1 MSLLLILLLP
11 LAGAVLVGVLGRSQA
26 RMIAILVA
34 GLELL
39 LSLAALQVVATGG
52 TLDLNQPWAP
62 SAGLSL
68 HLAADGVSASLL
80 ALNGLVGLVA
90 ILATRLDEMERP
102 RLFLGLLLVTET
114 GVAGVLLARD
124 LVLFYVFWEAVLVP
138 LFALIA
144 MYGEGRR
151 QYAAV
156 KLLVYT
162 GAGSL
167 AMLLAI
173 LAVYVS
179 HGPGATFAIDELTRA
194 SINNNPVLFGLGA
207 ADIAFLGFALAFA
220 VKTPLFPFHGWLSDA
235 YTSAPTPVVMVL
247 AGVVSKLG
255 PYGFY
260 RVGIPLLPAEAQ
272 RFSPL
277 LMTLAALGIIYGAL
291 LALRQDD
298 VKRLVAYL
306 SLSHMGFITLGIVGL
321 TSAGLAG
328 GILQMVNHGILI
340 SALFLLT
347 GHLERRLGTRLRS
360 ELSGLARHA
369 PALTA
374 VFLVI
379 ALAILGLPGLN
390 GFTGEYLIMLG
401 TYARSWPLVLVAAVG
416 VVLAAW
422 YTLRLYQGLMTGPG
436 EPQPD
441 GGGRGGT
448 AELSGMELGILV
460 PLAGLAVVI
469 GIYPAPLV
477 SAITG
482 SVAGVTLL
490 LGGAP

>member
-1 MSLLLILLLP
+1 MSLLLILFLP
-11 LAGAVLVGVLGRSQA
+11 LVGAAVVGLVGRGQA
-26 RMIAILVA
+26 RVIALLVA
-34 GLELL
+34 ALELL
-39 LSLAALQVVATGG
+39 LSVAALQVVATGG
-52 TLDLNQPWAP
+52 ILDLNQPWAP
-62 SAGLSL
+62 SAGLTL
-68 HLAADGVSASLL
+68 HLAADGASASLL
-80 ALNGLVGLVA
+80 ALNGLIGLLA
-90 ILATRLDEMERP
+90 ILATRLDEVERP
-102 RLFLGLLLVTET
+102 RLFLALLLVTET

-173 LAVYVS
+173 LAVFVS
-179 HGPGATFAIDELTRA
+179 RGAGASFGLDQLTRA
-194 SINNNPVLFGLGA
+194 SIGNNPVILGLGG

-220 VKTPLFPFHGWLSDA
+220 VKTPLFPFHGWLADA

-260 RVGIPLLPAEAQ
+260 RVGIPLLPAQAQ
-272 RFSPL
+272 RFSPM
-277 LMTLAALGIIYGAL
+277 LMTLAVAGVIYGAL

-298 VKRLVAYL
+298 VKRMVAYL
-306 SLSHMGFITLGIVGL
+306 SLSHLGFITLGIVGL

-328 GILQMVNHGILI
+328 GVLQMVNHGILI
-340 SALFLLT
+340 SGLFFLA
-347 GHLERRLGTRLRS
+347 GHLERRLGTRRRS
-360 ELSGLARHA
+360 ELAGLARHA

-374 VFLVI
+374 VFLVL
-379 ALAILGLPGLN
+379 ALATLGLPGLN
-390 GFTGEYLIMLG
+390 GFAGEYLIMLG
-401 TYARSWPLVLVAAVG
+401 TYSRSWPLVLLAAVG

-422 YTLRLYQGLMTGPG
+422 YTLRLYQGLMTGPAQAPSKGG
-436 EPQPD
+436 EVGP
-441 GGGRGGT
+441 
-448 AELSGMELGILV
+448 ELSAIDLGILL
-460 PLAGLAVVI
+460 PLAGLALAI
-469 GIYPAPLV
+469 GIYPAPLI
-477 SAITG
+477 SAISQ
-482 SVAGVTLL
+482 SVAGVSAVLS
-490 LGGAP
+490 GVP